1 NQIVDYITGKIVFVS
16 AGGNNFQG
24 LFNARTKNE
33 QIIADGGSISD
44 GKIATYPPYLEA
56 LRVKSNYF
64 TKGQK
69 EPNQESNSR
78 FENSADLFAQMWII
92 ASDQVQYWKLVQWWK
107 ENRDTNQGQITSL
120 VSFWGGF
127 NNIIESASNP
137 EKLKSDALSYLTAL
151 NELMSIDN
159 KSYSTHLP
167 GLETGPDANIQ

>member
-1 NQIVDYITGKIVFVS
+1 
-16 AGGNNFQG
+16 
-24 LFNARTKNE
+24 
-33 QIIADGGSISD
+33 
-44 GKIATYPPYLEA
+44 
-56 LRVKSNYF
+56 
-64 TKGQK
+64 
-69 EPNQESNSR
+69 
-78 FENSADLFAQMWII
+78 MWII